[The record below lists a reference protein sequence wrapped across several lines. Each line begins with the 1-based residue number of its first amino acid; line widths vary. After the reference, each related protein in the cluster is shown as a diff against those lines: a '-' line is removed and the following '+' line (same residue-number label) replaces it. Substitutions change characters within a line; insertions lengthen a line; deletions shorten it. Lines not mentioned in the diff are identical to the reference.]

1 MINVLFI
8 RTVVNLLLNSTTA
21 NNINN
26 NRKLYW
32 LFLDDQ
38 NMK

>member
-1 MINVLFI
+1 MINAVLFI
-8 RTVVNLLLNSTTA
+8 QTVLILVLNSTTA

-26 NRKLYW
+26 NRKLYK
-32 LFLDDQ
+32 LFLDE